1 MKKIGLTG
9 GIGSG
14 KTYIANIFQS
24 IGVPVFYADLE
35 AKKLINNSISIMNLI
50 KKEFGDDIYI
60 DNKLDKHKLSEIV
73 FSDIEKIRKLNSI
86 VHPSVKNVF
95 DEWCQDKTTDYIIK
109 EAAILF
115 ESKSNL
121 DLDAIICV
129 SAPLELRVERV
140 KKRDKISVEE
150 IKNRINN
157 QMSNKKKESL
167 SDYLIVNDE
176 KQILISQIIKIHN
189 KILTC

>member
-60 DNKLDKHKLSEIV
+60 DNELDKHKLSEIV

-115 ESKSNL
+115 ESK
-121 DLDAIICV
+121 CF
-129 SAPLELRVERV
+129 VEC
-140 KKRDKISVEE
+140 
-150 IKNRINN
+150 
-157 QMSNKKKESL
+157 L
-167 SDYLIVNDE
+167 
-176 KQILISQIIKIHN
+176 
-189 KILTC
+189 